1 MDRKAQTDKVGR
13 RRQKNGLTIRN
24 HGEKRRRKKTR
35 SPMRAWKEER
45 RMHVST
51 YVLVTCFYSHTPSW
65 SQICLCTCVGS
76 SLPCSDSF
84 NGGSFC
90 RISRI
95 IIIIIVTFGTKTRSW
110 ELKKRWCFQFFVIVI
125 RKGRTETL
133 ERQADK
139 HRERENLSI
148 RLQFMN

>member
-1 MDRKAQTDKVGR
+1 MDRKAHTDKIGR
-13 RRQKNGLTIRN
+13 RRQKNGLTTQSW
-24 HGEKRRRKKTR
+24 RKTTPKKDKITYAC
-35 SPMRAWKEER
+35 MEEGNP
-45 RMHVST
+45 
-51 YVLVTCFYSHTPSW
+51 YTCRYTCTCDFVFIHTPSW
-65 SQICLCTCVGS
+65 SQVQLYVCVS
-76 SLPCSDSF
+76 STLPCSDSF
-84 NGGSFC
+84 NSGSFC

>member
-1 MDRKAQTDKVGR
+1 MAKNDAEKKDKI
-13 RRQKNGLTIRN
+13 TYAC
-24 HGEKRRRKKTR
+24 
-35 SPMRAWKEER
+35 MEEGNPYTCR
-45 RMHVST
+45 YTH
-51 YVLVTCFYSHTPSW
+51 VLVTLFLFTHPAGHKYS
-65 SQICLCTCVGS
+65 CMCVCVS
-76 SLPCSDSF
+76 STLPCSASF
-84 NGGSFC
+84 NSGSFC

-148 RLQFMN
+148 RL